1 MTNYLEKIHTQE
13 KINNAIGVAN
23 VVQTAAMNAKLLR
36 LNEAQEVSNQ
46 IQKQIAQISL
56 YMAEQQNQLVK
67 ISKRNLDEQ
76 VKQTKIL
83 EIQTKLTQFK
93 IDFDIEEKKQERAD
107 NEKISNMMEIVFQA
121 TEDLEAIPSSDSHK
135 IEKFFQIQALLKNCI
150 DAGVATNL
158 IDDIQHKKYIKEC
171 LSNIN
176 TQNDAV
182 LNELTEEEKRDLETL
197 IDILSVDE
205 ASLIKDEQKKITK
218 INKQLEPLEE
228 EKVLLEKKIRQ
239 NQKAISG
246 HESHKKALKKRQENL
261 ND

>member
-158 IDDIQHKKYIKEC
+158 IDDIQHKKYIKE
-171 LSNIN
+171 NWN
-176 TQNDAV
+176 
-182 LNELTEEEKRDLETL
+182 
-197 IDILSVDE
+197 
-205 ASLIKDEQKKITK
+205 
-218 INKQLEPLEE
+218 
-228 EKVLLEKKIRQ
+228 
-239 NQKAISG
+239 
-246 HESHKKALKKRQENL
+246 
-261 ND
+261 

>member
-1 MTNYLEKIHTQE
+1 
-13 KINNAIGVAN
+13 
-23 VVQTAAMNAKLLR
+23 
-36 LNEAQEVSNQ
+36 
-46 IQKQIAQISL
+46 
-56 YMAEQQNQLVK
+56 MAEQQNQLVK

-197 IDILSVDE
+197 IDILSVAL
-205 ASLIKDEQKKITK
+205 ASLLIKKKKKITK
-218 INKQLEPLEE
+218 INK
-228 EKVLLEKKIRQ
+228 K
-239 NQKAISG
+239 
-246 HESHKKALKKRQENL
+246 
-261 ND
+261 

>member
-1 MTNYLEKIHTQE
+1 MTNYLEKIHTQD

-23 VVQTAAMNAKLLR
+23 VVQTAAMNAKLQR

-56 YMAEQQNQLVK
+56 YMEEQQRKLVQ
-67 ISKRNLDEQ
+67 ISKKSLDEQ

-83 EIQTKLTQFK
+83 ELQTKLTKFK
-93 IDFDIEEKKQERAD
+93 IDFDIAEKKQERAD

-121 TEDLEAIPSSDSHK
+121 TEDLEEIPSSDSHN

-158 IDDIQHKKYIKEC
+158 IDDIQHKKYIKGC
-171 LSNIN
+171 LNNIN
-176 TQNDAV
+176 TQNDIA
-182 LNELTEEEKRDLETL
+182 LNKLTEEEKKDLEVL
-197 IDILSVDE
+197 IDILSADE
-205 ASLIKDEQKKITK
+205 GKLIKDEQKKITK
-218 INKQLEPLEE
+218 INKQLEPIKE
-228 EKVLLEKKIRQ
+228 EKALLKKKIRQ

-246 HESHKKALKKRQENL
+246 HESHKEALKKRQKNL